1 MIEPLGAPRRCHA
14 ASRGDGS
21 GETRFGPIIGASGRG
36 PPGARPTGTEPEV
49 ETDMDIA
56 VETPLARTVRTTP
69 TDYWND
75 SCAVEELTYAI
86 ANGAVG
92 ATSNPTIVAEVLK
105 KEAAFWRPR
114 IAEIAAENADWT
126 DTEVT
131 WRLIEEMGVRGA
143 KLLEPVFVREQG
155 RKGRLSIQTNPTF
168 YRDRERILEHAL
180 RFHSLTPN
188 IQVKFPATRAG
199 ISGLEEATYRGVNI
213 NATVC
218 FTVPQALA
226 AGAAVERGLRRREAE
241 GLDVEHMGPVVTMMI
256 GRLDD
261 WMRVLIERDDII
273 VNPGYL
279 NWAGIA
285 ALKKAYPIFRERGY
299 RARLL
304 AAAYR
309 HHLHWSELIGG
320 DIVLTIPYLW
330 QRRFNAS
337 AVEVRPRFDDPV
349 DPAIVA
355 ELYERIPDF
364 RRAYDEDGLT
374 VEEFDG
380 YGATAR
386 TLRGFVRYYH
396 ELVATVGDIILPN
409 PDVA

>member
-1 MIEPLGAPRRCHA
+1 ME
-14 ASRGDGS
+14 
-21 GETRFGPIIGASGRG
+21 
-36 PPGARPTGTEPEV
+36 
-49 ETDMDIA
+49 IA

-75 SCAVEELTYAI
+75 SCAAEELTYAI

-92 ATSNPTIVAEVLK
+92 ATSNPTIVGEVLK
-105 KEAAFWRPR
+105 KEAAVWRPR
-114 IAEIAAENADWT
+114 IAEIAAENPAWT
-126 DTEVT
+126 DIEVT

-143 KLLEPVFVREQG
+143 RLLEPVYLREEG

-168 YRDRERILEHAL
+168 YRDREKILEHAL
-180 RFHSLTPN
+180 HFHSLAPN

-199 ISGLEEATYRGVNI
+199 IAALEEATYRGVNI

-226 AGAAVERGLRRREAE
+226 AGAAVERGLERREAE
-241 GLDVEHMGPVVTMMI
+241 GLDVAHMGPVVTMMI

-261 WMRVLIERDDII
+261 WMRVLVERDDVI

-285 ALKKAYPIFRERGY
+285 ALKKAYPIFHERGY

-330 QRRFNAS
+330 QKRFNAS

-364 RRAYDEDGLT
+364 RRAYDEDGMT
-374 VEEFDG
+374 AEEFDR

-386 TLRGFVRYYH
+386 TLRGFIRSYY
-396 ELVATVGDIILPN
+396 ELVAAVGDIMLPN